1 MLVGNWVK
9 LWILYLQ
16 VRAMKHSEWNR
27 ERFQTKP
34 LPPARLM
41 CRTLVPETEGND
53 RILLN
58 FYYFTTYKRI
68 EFVSQIIW
76 FFAIKICSPFR
87 LTWKSFFFLS
97 FFCSLLFMVKT
108 YLIWNIQFVN
118 RHTCFNENFIFFHI
132 TIIINKFK
140 KINNLFSVCDDVVK

>member
-87 LTWKSFFFLS
+87 LTWKSFFFS
-97 FFCSLLFMVKT
+97 
-108 YLIWNIQFVN
+108 
-118 RHTCFNENFIFFHI
+118 
-132 TIIINKFK
+132 
-140 KINNLFSVCDDVVK
+140 LFSVHCFLWQKHIWYEIFNLSTDIPVSMKTLFFSHYHHYQ